1 MVMAEAQEPSQ
12 AAQHMKISSCAAF
25 ANIPP
30 AKAALS
36 GTGKSALPTPASP
49 EESEYG
55 LNYLN
60 YHTICLTPASYL
72 LIDSNS
78 EGEKRC
84 D

>member
-12 AAQHMKISSCAAF
+12 AAQHMKISSCVAF
-25 ANIPP
+25 TNIPP
-30 AKAALS
+30 AKADLS
-36 GTGKSALPTPASP
+36 GTGKSALPTPVSP